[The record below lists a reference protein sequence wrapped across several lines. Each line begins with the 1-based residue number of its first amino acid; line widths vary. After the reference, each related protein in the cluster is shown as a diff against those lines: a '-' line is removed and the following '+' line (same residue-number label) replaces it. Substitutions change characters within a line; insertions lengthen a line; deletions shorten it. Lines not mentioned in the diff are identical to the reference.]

1 MKLRQK
7 LAVVLASAMVV
18 TAVPVVTMAAS
29 TNSLTKETLKV
40 KKEVGFYE
48 ASTANAL
55 RVKFTDHISG
65 DEVFYLD
72 LDNAKWDED
81 VLAEAAANEGFVTVS
96 GGYQFTSNGATVKYE
111 RQNDN
116 TMKVTVS
123 DLDKSTSNGDPIVQ
137 LPLLAKTKD
146 GDAKVSVVS
155 KGGSTTVSQGSFV
168 FATTAEKKISV
179 SAANDKAFYT
189 SGKLADITI
198 EEAYKGALA
207 EGATFTIELADSDF
221 KFDSESF
228 TLEGKYGFSGYGSQT
243 VTGEI
248 STKDNGK
255 LTITLPAMK
264 DKDSVGTFVIKGL
277 QVKSTVK
284 NPEEGDFLVDI
295 KGDDLVAEK
304 TDVKV
309 AKVAKYGTYISMKDD
324 KAVDII
330 AGRIEDVEFTIGE
343 TVEDSIVGGRE
354 FEITLDNGHFDYKTL
369 LNKYGSDKLE
379 LDKDGKEDEDHY
391 VSTQLNVEKL
401 MSADLIKD
409 ATFELNGVDTDLI
422 TKIYFDED
430 EDGEIIPETLIV
442 ELDKN
447 AQINKEEDKMTFKL
461 PVCVAIGNKDKES
474 VTVKASGR
482 ALENEVSVKAVTI
495 INPFNVTSEQ
505 AVLKVG
511 LQGQVSGTITLTE
524 TDKEMFSK
532 GDIKF
537 EIKDKDENVGIYLT
551 DVTVETSGGVKGTSS
566 EVTEGKKGNVVVTLN
581 RTSKEAASLT
591 LKDMKF
597 TTDRTVPEG
606 TYDLKISGTGIDAD
620 GHSLTI
626 KDFIKISTSNTQDI
640 TASGLA
646 KGTAKFVIGESKYTL
661 NDKEVTMDAP
671 SYIQDPGYTMVPVRY
686 VAQAFGVAE
695 SDILF
700 GKGTVTLFAGE
711 RTISLTAGSN
721 IAVVNGNNVAMAT
734 KVVIKDGRTFVPAG
748 QIASLLGI
756 KSTWDSASKTAT
768 FENN

>member
-29 TNSLTKETLKV
+29 TNSLVKETIKV
-40 KKEVGFYE
+40 AKDDIT
-48 ASTANAL
+48 TANSLKIDFKDA
-55 RVKFTDHISG
+55 SQG
-65 DEVFYLD
+65 DTEVFYLE
-72 LDNAKWDED
+72 LENAEWDFSK
-81 VLAEAAANEGFVTVS
+81 LAVE
-96 GGYQFTSNGATVKYE
+96 
-111 RQNDN
+111 
-116 TMKVTVS
+116 
-123 DLDKSTSNGDPIVQ
+123 
-137 LPLLAKTKD
+137 KD
-146 GDAKVSVVS
+146 GDKYTFANGTVYELQSDEVVKVTYKVGSNTKEVFPIAAKTTGGDAKISIVT
-155 KGGSTTVSQGSFV
+155 KGGSTVSQGSFV
-168 FATTAEKKISV
+168 FATTADKKV
-179 SAANDKAFYT
+179 SYTIGDLNSFYK
-189 SGKLADITI
+189 SGKLADITF
-198 EEAYKGALA
+198 EETYKGALA
-207 EGATFTIELADSDF
+207 GDKAVIRLELADSDWV
-221 KFDSESF
+221 FDYADGAEVEVKG
-228 TLEGKYGFSGYGSQT
+228 LYGFSNQT
-243 VTGEI
+243 VKATVNFP
-248 STKDNGK
+248 SSKDKGAID
-255 LTITLPAMK
+255 LTIDAREADTAATIG
-264 DKDSVGTFVIKGL
+264 SVK
-277 QVKSTVK
+277 VKELAVRCTSK
-284 NPEEGDFLVDI
+284 NPEEGKLVLDI
-295 KGDDLVAEK
+295 KGDDLVKEGS
-304 TDVKV
+304 DVEV
-309 AKVAKYGTYISMKDD
+309 ANVSKYGTYIKMKDD
-324 KAVDII
+324 KAVDIV
-330 AGRIEDVEFTIGE
+330 AGRVEDVEFTIGE
-343 TVEDSIVGGRE
+343 AVEDSLVGGRE
-354 FEITLDNGHFDYKTL
+354 FEMTLDNGHFDYKNL
-369 LNKYGSDKLE
+369 LKDYGKEGDKLVNDEKDHYKSVE
-379 LDKDGKEDEDHY
+379 LDVK
-391 VSTQLNVEKL
+391 KL
-401 MSADLIKD
+401 MKADLIKD
-409 ATFELNGVDTDLI
+409 ATFKLDKVDTDLI

-532 GDIKF
+532 GKVTF
-537 EIKDKDENVGIYLT
+537 SIKDKDEEVGIYLT
-551 DVTVETSGGVKGTSS
+551 DCTVETSGGIKGTKS
-566 EVTEGKKGNVVVTLN
+566 EVKEGKKGNVEVTLN
-581 RTSKEAASLT
+581 RNSKEAASIT

-606 TYDLKISGTGIDAD
+606 TYDLEIKGEAIDAD
-620 GHSLTI
+620 GHKLTI